1 MAFLERRF
9 KIDWYDFSKLAPV
22 LSSLLIKQRRG
33 TLASS
38 AYRQLVSLCGSTPA
52 TPSKT
57 QTAPSST
64 RIERFTSTVKS
75 MCPGVSIILKRY
87 LFSLFFLSSTPKY
100 VGAQKQVMAAAVIVI
115 PLSLSCS
122 IQSVV
127 VSPSCTSPILC

>member
-33 TLASS
+33 TCASS

-64 RIERFTSTVKS
+64 RRERFTSTVKS

-87 LFSLFFLSSTPKY
+87 LFSFLVLASAGRY
-100 VGAQKQVMAAAVIVI
+100 VGPQKQVMAGAGVAI
-115 PLSLSCS
+115 PRSFF
-122 IQSVV
+122 
-127 VSPSCTSPILC
+127 